1 MAGSRPGG
9 GELVSGKR
17 APLTAS
23 AAELPARPSAL
34 QRLRARLAARPD
46 TEHEQGIL
54 RLVICVLWLVYLL
67 PRALAHHDPFG
78 LYVMSA
84 FVVLAAVILLWIA
97 LSTKIS
103 PPRRVFAQFIDVLAI
118 STGMLLFGEP
128 AAPLFLVYLWVTL
141 GSGFRFGPAYLLSEL
156 AMSVVGFGIVIYAS
170 PFWSAHPSV
179 GIGLLIGMLAVSLY
193 VLTLVR
199 RMFDA
204 VARAE
209 AANLAKRRFISMVS
223 HELRTPLN
231 AIIGMADLLRDTQ
244 LSREQADMLQTLRG
258 SSRVMLGLVE
268 DVLDFSKIEAGKALV
283 EKTDFD
289 LHALVNST
297 CRIVSAQ
304 AAAKGVDFV
313 VSIMPEV
320 PPALRGDPH
329 HLRQVLINLAG
340 NAVKFTEKGSVTVH
354 VSVQTE
360 TETSVRLKFSIR
372 DTGIGIAAEAQA
384 KIFES
389 FVQADESTTRRF
401 GGTGLGTTIAK
412 QLVGLMGGRIGLESA
427 LGLGSTFWVE
437 VNLDRQPERAEA
449 ASGEMSAELRGARV
463 LLVGFPASGRRAL
476 EEALAGWGASPVA
489 AETIEEGVARLV
501 SEISLAKPYHSALLY
516 ASAED
521 PQLAQR
527 FRRAAPNPAPP
538 TILAVPRDS
547 DVRRFEML
555 SSGFAAV
562 LELPFDK
569 RRLFNVLHS
578 VAAGDEVRE
587 GVVRLQDFARRAS
600 AATALRILVADDN
613 PTNREVIG
621 RILERAGHAVT
632 LVNDGEQALDAVERG
647 MPDIVI
653 LDRNMPGMGGVEVLQ
668 ALRLMT
674 RGRARLPVIML
685 SADVTPEAKEETL
698 EAGADAF
705 LSKPIE
711 TMRLLS
717 EIQSLA
723 PAGAAAGR
731 RAEAPATLHVVPA
744 PAAPAV
750 VNAETLRHLEE
761 LGSSVAF
768 IERLI
773 SVFLADSASVLA
785 RMESV
790 LAARDYREFRSLVHA
805 MKGSSASIG
814 TDRLTRLCSSLEG
827 LTDAEFRLQAPA
839 LQRAF
844 GEELAAARN
853 ELERHLKE
861 RRSSTG

>member
-1 MAGSRPGG
+1 MAGSD
-9 GELVSGKR
+9 SGNG
-17 APLTAS
+17 L
-23 AAELPARPSAL
+23 LSAL
-34 QRLRARLAARPD
+34 QRLKARLAARPD

-54 RLVICVLWLVYLL
+54 RLIICGLAFVYLL
-67 PRALAHHDPFG
+67 PDALAHHDALA
-78 LYVMSA
+78 LYVIGTFLGLSLVI
-84 FVVLAAVILLWIA
+84 FVWIA
-97 LSTKIS
+97 RSTRIS
-103 PPRRVFAQFIDVLAI
+103 PARRVFTQFVDVVAI
-118 STGMLLFGEP
+118 STCMLLFGES
-128 AAPLFLVYLWVTL
+128 AAPMFLLYLWVTL

-156 AMSVVGFGIVIYAS
+156 AMSVVGFGIVLYAN
-170 PFWSAHPSV
+170 PFWREHLSLGV
-179 GIGLLIGMLAVSLY
+179 GLLIGMFAVSLY

-223 HELRTPLN
+223 HEMRTPLN
-231 AIIGMADLLRDTQ
+231 AIIGMADLLRDTP

-268 DVLDFSKIEAGKALV
+268 DVLDFSKIEAGKVVV
-283 EKTDFD
+283 EKADFD

-304 AAAKGVDFV
+304 AAVKGVDFV

-354 VSVQTE
+354 VSLLE
-360 TETSVRLKFSIR
+360 EIEASVRLKFSIR
-372 DTGIGIAAEAQA
+372 DTGIGIAPEAQA

-389 FVQADESTTRRF
+389 FAQADESPTRRF

-437 VNLDRQPERAEA
+437 VGFEKQPERGGTAGAEI
-449 ASGEMSAELRGARV
+449 GGELRTARIM
-463 LLVGFPASGRRAL
+463 LVGFPPAQRSAL
-476 EEALAGWGASPVA
+476 EEALAGWGATPVLA
-489 AETIEEGVARLV
+489 ASIDEGVARLV
-501 SEISLAKPYHSALLY
+501 SEISLARPYHSALLY
-516 ASAED
+516 ASGADTE
-521 PQLAQR
+521 LAQR
-527 FRRAAPNPAPP
+527 FRRAAPTPAPP
-538 TILAVPRDS
+538 TILAVARDAG
-547 DVRRFEML
+547 VRRFEML
-555 SSGFAAV
+555 ASGFAAV

-569 RRLFNVLHS
+569 RLLFNVLHS

-587 GVVRLQDFARRAS
+587 GVVRLQDYARRPS
-600 AATALRILVADDN
+600 AAAAALRILVADDN

-621 RILERAGHAVT
+621 RILERGGHVVT
-632 LVNDGEQALDAVERG
+632 LVNDGEQALDAVERSSH
-647 MPDIVI
+647 DLVI
-653 LDRNMPGMGGVEVLQ
+653 LDRNMPGMGGMEALQ

-674 RGRARLPVIML
+674 RGRARLPVMIL
-685 SADVTPEAKEETL
+685 SADVTPEARREAL

-711 TMRLLS
+711 TARLLN
-717 EIQSLA
+717 EIQSVVPGKPEAPRPAAA
-723 PAGAAAGR
+723 PAAVPS
-731 RAEAPATLHVVPA
+731 PASPSLSS
-744 PAAPAV
+744 AAPAV

-768 IERLI
+768 IEKLI
-773 SVFLADSASVLA
+773 GIFVADSASILS
-785 RMESV
+785 RMEQV
-790 LAARDYREFRSLVHA
+790 LAARDYQEFRSLVHA

-814 TDRLTRLCSSLEG
+814 TDRLTRLCGSLG
-827 LTDAEFRLQAPA
+827 RLTDAELRLQAPA
-839 LQRAF
+839 LQRSLD
-844 GEELAAARN
+844 EELSAARGQ
-853 ELERHLKE
+853 LERHLKE